1 MEASLSSASTLKL
14 DVILTNGLYK
24 LVILA
29 EEPEKVGEALEV
41 SLRPISIEVQAYPII
56 QNEER

>member
-1 MEASLSSASTLKL
+1 VEASLSSASTLKL

-29 EEPEKVGEALEV
+29 EEPEKVGKALE
-41 SLRPISIEVQAYPII
+41 IS
-56 QNEER
+56 

>member
-1 MEASLSSASTLKL
+1 VEASLSSASTLKL

-29 EEPEKVGEALEV
+29 EEPEKVGKGLE
-41 SLRPISIEVQAYPII
+41 IS
-56 QNEER
+56 